1 MPWKFS
7 NDSEWREKV
16 FVILS
21 SVNCGRVYFI
31 HLKKSFFVEDMFYP
45 KNEEMA
51 FPNIGM
57 RSMQELFFQLG
68 GLRWDTLCT

>member
-1 MPWKFS
+1 
-7 NDSEWREKV
+7 
-16 FVILS
+16 
-21 SVNCGRVYFI
+21 
-31 HLKKSFFVEDMFYP
+31 MFYP
-45 KNEEMA
+45 KNEEIA